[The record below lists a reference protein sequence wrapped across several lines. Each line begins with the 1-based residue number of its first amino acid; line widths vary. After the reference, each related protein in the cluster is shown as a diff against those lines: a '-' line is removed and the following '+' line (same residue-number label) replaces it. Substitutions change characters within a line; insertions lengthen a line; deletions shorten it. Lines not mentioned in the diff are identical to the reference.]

1 MLRHL
6 HVRNLAVIEALDLEF
21 AAGFNVLTG
30 ETGAGK
36 SILIDALG
44 LAIGSRAESV
54 LVRPGAERAEVTAEF
69 DLADVP
75 EALAWL
81 RERELLT
88 DDGENVCTIRRVV
101 QNEGRTRAF
110 INGSAVTAGELRA
123 LGESLVEI
131 FGQGESRL
139 LLHSEVQRQRLDEYG
154 SHAAELA
161 AVAAAAAA
169 VSETEARIAR
179 LRSAASR
186 DPARLDDLRHQLQE
200 LEALHLEPQEPV
212 RLAAEHKRL
221 ANAGRLLEDGGRVR
235 ELLGGGEAGE
245 DSIDARLS
253 QALSLLRGLKSLHDG
268 MGDIEAAVEAA
279 QVQVREADAA
289 LRRWLARLELDPQ
302 RLAEVERRLAAIHDL
317 ARKHRVRADE
327 LPDLQARL
335 GGQLA
340 ELEGAA
346 ENLAALEKERKARL
360 SEYHS
365 AALSLSRAR
374 RQAAARLAAA
384 VTERVRALG
393 MPHAHFE
400 VAVEPAARQAPSP
413 VGEDVVRFDFSA
425 NPGQP
430 PRPLSKIASGGELSR
445 LSLALNVCLQEAHDA
460 RGAAATMIFDE
471 VDAGIGG
478 AQAEIVGRA
487 LRALGERRQVL
498 CVTHLAQVAA
508 QGAQHYAIRKET
520 RGGATYTSVERLD
533 AERRVAELARMLGG
547 QQKTGATQALA
558 KDLLR
563 QAQSA

>member
-81 RERELLT
+81 RERELLA
-88 DDGENVCTIRRVV
+88 DDGENVCAIRRIV

-154 SHAAELA
+154 GHAAELA

-200 LEALHLEPQEPV
+200 LEALHLEPQEPA
-212 RLAAEHKRL
+212 RLDAEHKRL

-245 DSIDARLS
+245 DGIDARLS
-253 QALSLLRGLKSLHDG
+253 QARSLLRGLKSLHDG

-346 ENLAALEKERKARL
+346 ENLAALEKQRKARL

-365 AALSLSRAR
+365 AALNLSRAR

-400 VAVEPAARQAPSP
+400 VSVEPAARQAPSP
-413 VGEDVVRFDFSA
+413 VGEDTVRFDFSA